1 MISSFLA
8 WLQNSHLAM
17 AIVGSAYLF
26 PMIESLHVIA
36 VTIVFGTIILVDL
49 RLLGFA
55 STRVPFTKIASDA
68 LKWTWGAFGLAVVT
82 GTLLFITN
90 ADVYYHNFYFR
101 TKMLLLA
108 LAGLNMTVFE
118 FTVYRSVQTW
128 DTDRAAPPL
137 GRTIAILSLVIWV
150 TVIFCGR
157 WIGFST
163 QL

>member
-1 MISSFLA
+1 MIASLLA

-26 PMIESLHVIA
+26 PVIESLHVIA

-49 RLLGFA
+49 RLLGVA

-68 LKWTWGAFGLAVVT
+68 LKWTWGAFGLAVIT
-82 GTLLFITN
+82 GSLLFITN

-101 TKMLLLA
+101 SKMILLA

-118 FTVYRSVQTW
+118 FTVYRSVRAW
-128 DTDRAAPPL
+128 DFDQSAPPA
-137 GRTIAILSLVIWV
+137 GRAIAVVSLLIWV